1 MVRKTVLAALAAV
14 LGLIAVG
21 AGPATAT
28 SSRGVSVRA
37 SPPSFPITLK
47 AANGY
52 VRIAR
57 RPVRVVSLSP
67 TATESLFA
75 IGAGTQVVAVD
86 DQSNYPASAPHT
98 KLSGYRPNAEAVAA
112 YQPDLVVTS
121 SSANG
126 LLPALEKLEIPVLL
140 EPAAGSLGDAYV
152 QIRQLGFAT
161 GHDRAA
167 RALIRR
173 MKDGIAKAVRGV
185 PRGRAWS
192 VYHELSPDYY
202 SATSQTF
209 IGRAYALF
217 GLRNIADE
225 AGRAGTDYPQLSGEY
240 VLAANPDLIVLADT
254 KCCGQS
260 AATVGDRPGWGSLS
274 AVRNG
279 RVLAVNDDIAS
290 RWGPRIVQ
298 FVQLVGRAVA
308 RGTS

>member
-1 MVRKTVLAALAAV
+1 MVRKTVLAAFAAA
-14 LGLIAVG
+14 LGLIVAG
-21 AGPATAT
+21 AGTATAT
-28 SSRGVSVRA
+28 PSGGVSVRSA
-37 SPPSFPITLK
+37 PPSFPITLK

-52 VRIAR
+52 VRIER
-57 RPVRVVSLSP
+57 RPVRIVSLSP

-75 IGAGTQVVAVD
+75 IDAGTQVVAVD
-86 DQSNYPASAPHT
+86 DQSNYPASAPRT

-121 SSANG
+121 SSANA

-140 EPAAGSLGDAYV
+140 EPAARSLGDAYV

-161 GHDRAA
+161 GHDGAA
-167 RALIRR
+167 RALIRQ
-173 MKDGIAKAVRGV
+173 MKAAIAKAVRGV
-185 PRGRAWS
+185 PRGRALS

-202 SATSQTF
+202 SATSRTF

-225 AGRAGTDYPQLSGEY
+225 AGRAGNDYPQLSGEY
-240 VLAANPDLIVLADT
+240 VLAANPDLIVLSDT

-260 AATVGDRPGWGSLS
+260 AATVRDRPGWSSLS

-279 RVLAVNDDIAS
+279 RVLPVSDDIAS

-308 RGTS
+308 RARS